1 MPRTLAVIPVRG
13 SSSAKTRLAPLFTE
27 DERLALVWAML
38 RRVLDAIGRSG
49 AVDHTLIVTRDP
61 PAVARNIDGTDDIT
75 VLGQPAAF
83 HGLNG
88 ALEAARQWAVDAAF
102 DIMLVVP
109 GDLPLIDA
117 DDLRALREVEGALVL
132 ASDRGEE
139 GTNAMRIDLRTWGSR
154 PFRFRMGPGSFGHH
168 YAEAVKAGERATP
181 LFRVGIAHDLD
192 TPRDWADL
200 SASLQRALLQEM
212 HDSLNAA
219 GHLV

>member
-38 RRVLDAIGRSG
+38 RRLVDAIRQSG
-49 AVDHTLIVTRDP
+49 TVDHALIVTRDVE
-61 PAVARNIDGTDDIT
+61 AVARNIEPADDIT
-75 VLGQPAAF
+75 VLGQPPASD
-83 HGLNG
+83 GLNG
-88 ALEAARQWAVDAAF
+88 GLDAARQWAHDAGF
-102 DIMLVVP
+102 DIMLVLP

-117 DDLRALREVEGALVL
+117 DDLRAIGDTEGALVL
-132 ASDRGEE
+132 ASDRDEE
-139 GTNAMRIDLRTWGSR
+139 GTNAMRIDLRTWGPR

-168 YAEAVKAGERATP
+168 NAEAVLIRERVTP

-200 SASLQRALLQEM
+200 SSSLQRTLLQEI
-212 HDSLNAA
+212 HDSLSSA